1 LVAVASGT
9 RTAKPEMEKTMSP
22 QSPSTSLPTRR
33 LGDSELEV
41 SAVGLGCNN
50 FGGRLGREET
60 AAVLAAALDA
70 GITFF
75 DTADIYGGGGG
86 GESLMGEVLAG
97 RRDDC
102 VLATKFGM
110 EMRGAEA
117 ESAPAAPRGS
127 REYVRW
133 AVEGSLRRLR
143 TPRIDLYQYHEPDGV
158 TPIAETLATLG
169 ELVDEGVVTAIGCS
183 NFSAAE
189 LEQADHVSR
198 EQGLPRFVTLQN
210 HYSLLER
217 EIEAEVAP
225 ACERL
230 GVSILPFF
238 PLESGLLTGK
248 YRRGEAGPE
257 GMRLAGRSPGTD
269 AQFDVVEAIE
279 AFAAERG
286 IEPIDVAIA
295 GLAAQPAVASVIAGA
310 TKPEQVRANAGTLR
324 WAPGAEDLEESTAS
338 PPPRAP
344 EPPRARAC
352 RALASRRLASSGRTR

>member
-1 LVAVASGT
+1 
-9 RTAKPEMEKTMSP
+9 MSL

-50 FGGRLGREET
+50 FGGRLGPEET
-60 AAVLAAALDA
+60 AAVLEAALAA
-70 GITFF
+70 GITFL

-86 GESLMGEVLAG
+86 SESLIGAVLAG
-97 RRDDC
+97 RRDDY
-102 VLATKFGM
+102 VLTTKFGM

-127 REYVRW
+127 REYLRW

-143 TPRIDLYQYHEPDGV
+143 TDRIDLYQYHQPDGV
-158 TPIAETLATLG
+158 TPIAETLAALG
-169 ELVDEGVVTAIGCS
+169 ELVAEGVVTAVGCS
-183 NFSAAE
+183 NFSATE
-189 LEQADHVSR
+189 LEQADRLAR
-198 EQGLPRFVTLQN
+198 EEGLPRFVTLQN

-217 EIEAEVAP
+217 GIEAEVAP

-248 YRRGEAGPE
+248 YRRGENGPE
-257 GMRLAGRSPGTD
+257 GTRLAGRSPGSD

-279 AFAAERG
+279 RFAAERG

-295 GLAAQPAVASVIAGA
+295 GLLAQPAVASVIAGA
-310 TKPEQVRANAGTLR
+310 TRPAQIEANVGALR
-324 WAPGAEDLEESTAS
+324 WTPSAADLAELDRIA
-338 PPPRAP
+338 PPPRA
-344 EPPRARAC
+344 
-352 RALASRRLASSGRTR
+352 